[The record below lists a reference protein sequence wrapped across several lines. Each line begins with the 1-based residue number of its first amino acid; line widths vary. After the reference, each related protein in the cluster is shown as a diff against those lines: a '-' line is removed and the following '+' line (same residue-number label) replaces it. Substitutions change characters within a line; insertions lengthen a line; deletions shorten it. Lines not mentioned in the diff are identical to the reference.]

1 MTDYS
6 TPRLE
11 TWRRWTDGPLL
22 VLAIGS
28 LPLLLLE
35 LERHK
40 LTYADRIFLD
50 VVNVALLVAFAVDYI
65 VELAL
70 ASPRKAYIRGDW
82 TSLLIVVSQALALI
96 PGLAATGSL
105 RALRAGRGI
114 RVIAVVFRLVA
125 IGGAST
131 RQGRALVRKHAA
143 RFALGFAGL
152 TWITA
157 AVGFTLAEDV
167 GEHGR
172 VHSFADALWWSA
184 ATMTTLGAGEIG
196 PETAVGRMIALS
208 AVLVGLTAGA
218 IVTAKVAEFL
228 VRTGREDAAAADQLS
243 LEATGT
249 SAAQGP
255 AMH

>member
-22 VLAIGS
+22 ILAIGS

-35 LERHK
+35 IERHK
-40 LTYADRIFLD
+40 LTYGDRIFLD
-50 VVNVALLVAFAVDYI
+50 VVNVVLLVAFAVDYI
-65 VELAL
+65 VELVL
-70 ASPRKAYIRGDW
+70 ASPRGAYVRGDW

-96 PGLAATGSL
+96 PGLSATGSL

-167 GEHGR
+167 GAHGR
-172 VHSFADALWWSA
+172 VHSFADAAWWSA
-184 ATMTTLGAGEIG
+184 ATMTTLGAGDIG
-196 PETAVGRMIALS
+196 PETNVGRMIAVV
-208 AVLVGLTAGA
+208 AVLVGITAGA

-228 VRTGREDAAAADQLS
+228 VRTGREDAESKAQPE
-243 LEATGT
+243 LEPMAT
-249 SAAQGP
+249 
-255 AMH
+255 

>member
-1 MTDYS
+1 MRDASVMTDYS
-6 TPRLE
+6 TDRLK
-11 TWRRWTDGPLL
+11 TWRKWTDGPLL

-35 LERHK
+35 IERHK

-50 VVNVALLVAFAVDYI
+50 VVNVILLVAFAVDYF

-70 ASPRKAYIRGDW
+70 ASPRKAFIRKDW
-82 TSLLIVVSQALALI
+82 TSLLIVVSQAMALI

-105 RALRAGRGI
+105 RALRAGRAF
-114 RVIAVVFRLVA
+114 RVIAVVVRLVA

-143 RFALGFAGL
+143 RFAFGLAGL

-167 GEHGR
+167 GEYGR
-172 VHSFADALWWSA
+172 IHSFADAAWWSA
-184 ATMTTLGAGEIG
+184 STMTTLGADDIG
-196 PETAVGRMIALS
+196 PETAVGKMIALV

-228 VRTGREDAAAADQLS
+228 VRTGREDASADEGDRELTI
-243 LEATGT
+243 A
-249 SAAQGP
+249 
-255 AMH
+255 

>member
-22 VLAIGS
+22 VLAIGT

-35 LERHK
+35 IERHK

-50 VVNVALLVAFAVDYI
+50 VVNIALLVAFAVDYA
-65 VELAL
+65 VELCL

-114 RVIAVVFRLVA
+114 RVIAVVFRLIA

-172 VHSFADALWWSA
+172 VDSFADAAWWSA
-184 ATMTTLGAGEIG
+184 ATMTTLGAGDIG
-196 PETAVGRMIALS
+196 PETAVGRMIAIV
-208 AVLVGLTAGA
+208 AVLVGVTAGA
-218 IVTAKVAEFL
+218 IITAKVAEFL
-228 VRTGREDAAAADQLS
+228 VRTGREDAAAAEQQQL
-243 LEATGT
+243 EVTGT
-249 SAAQGP
+249 
-255 AMH
+255 